1 MIFNSINNDYGSY
14 DKIIKFYHQHKND
27 FLTNIN
33 LSIYGWFGANMASP
47 LGAILELFSDNI
59 NTIVFDE
66 LSYSIET
73 ILKKNRFLSYY
84 GREQIA
90 DVNHTTISFQKLSPK
105 DGKYFKKY
113 VYEELLNREE
123 LPIMS
128 EHVRDKIAE
137 GIYEIFVNA
146 QIHSETENIFTCGQF
161 FPNKNKIEFT
171 ITDIGIGFRE
181 RIKRRFC
188 TEISSGKAIQ
198 WAVRD
203 RNTTKLD
210 KSGGIGLDYLKTFID
225 NNNGKLQII
234 SYDGF
239 YQFSGGE
246 EIIENFELSFPGTV
260 VNVEFRTDDNKLYE
274 DDHIID
280 LNTIFD

>member
-1 MIFNSINNDYGSY
+1 MKFNSINNDYESY
-14 DKIIKFYHQHKND
+14 DKIIRFYHKHKND
-27 FLTNIN
+27 FFTNIH

-59 NTIVFDE
+59 NTIIFDG
-66 LSYSIET
+66 LSNSIET

-128 EHVRDKIAE
+128 DHVRDKIAE

-181 RIKRRFC
+181 RIKRRFG

-246 EIIENFELSFPGTV
+246 EIIENFELPFPGTV

-274 DDHIID
+274 DDYIID